1 MGNISENKLGGWG
14 LLIGPG
20 LATVLY
26 VVIFVIIGGG
36 GVDDPT
42 NFTDVASQS
51 VTSLQQVLWLFP
63 AISLI
68 FFFYGLTVLH
78 NDIKENGNNSAI
90 LRLGSMGVFFGILG
104 IFLGVATGYGSSW
117 DATGHDPATL
127 QAVGASINTYGGF
140 AWSIGLILVT
150 LAVASSREGMHKVFA
165 YVMTIVAAVNLII
178 VVMDL
183 LSPANWETTVMIYP
197 IIYVVFSLWSITLG
211 LNLMKKA

>member
-1 MGNISENKLGGWG
+1 MGNISENKLGGVG
-14 LLIGPG
+14 LVIGPALG
-20 LATVLY
+20 TVLY
-26 VVIFVIIGGG
+26 VVIFVVLGGG

-42 NFTDVASQS
+42 NFTEVSAQS

-90 LRLGSMGVFFGILG
+90 LRLGSMGVFFGIIG
-104 IFLGVATGYGSSW
+104 IFVGVATGYGSNW
-117 DATGHDPATL
+117 DATGHNPATV

-140 AWSIGLILVT
+140 AWSIGLTLVT
-150 LAVASSREGMHKVFA
+150 LTVASNREGMHKIFA
-165 YVMTIVAAVNLII
+165 YAMTIVAAVNLII
-178 VVMDL
+178 IVMDL
-183 LSPANWETTVMIYP
+183 LSPANWETTIMIYP

>member
-1 MGNISENKLGGWG
+1 MGNISENRLGGLG

-26 VVIFVIIGGG
+26 IVIFVILGGG

-42 NFTDVASQS
+42 NFTEAAAQS
-51 VTSLQQVLWLFP
+51 VTSLQQILWLFP

-78 NDIKENGNNSAI
+78 NDIKESGSDAAI
-90 LRLGSMGVFFGILG
+90 LRLGSIGVFFGILG
-104 IFLGVATGYGSSW
+104 IFLGVASGFGSNW

-140 AWSIGLILVT
+140 VWSLGLILVT
-150 LAVASSREGMHKVFA
+150 LAVASNREGMHKIFA
-165 YVMTIVAAVNLII
+165 YSMTIVATVNLII
-178 VVMDL
+178 AVMDL
-183 LSPANWETTVMIYP
+183 LSPANWETTLMIYP
-197 IIYVVFSLWSITLG
+197 IIYLVFSIWSITLG